1 MEALEVPS
9 PIRDYSSERFI
20 FPAMSSNTCVKQTPN
35 GVTGCGNRN
44 SRSHSVY
51 MGLPHCAQIFLHL
64 AVSLSGKP
72 TQSGISRP

>member
-44 SRSHSVY
+44 SRSHSVLY
-51 MGLPHCAQIFLHL
+51 GST
-64 AVSLSGKP
+64 SL
-72 TQSGISRP
+72 RPDIPALGGEPFWETNTKRDF